1 MAHPLEKVQV
11 SIDDPNCRGVT
22 SSNGIV
28 RYDAK
33 DHVVEVPR
41 VEADKILKC
50 GHPAAQ
56 SYRRVYSVGID
67 LKALAKERESNVR

>member
-22 SSNGIV
+22 SSNGII
-28 RYDAK
+28 RYDTK

-41 VEADKILKC
+41 IEAEKIMKC
-50 GHPAAQ
+50 GHPGAK
-56 SYRRVYSVGID
+56 SYRKIYSVGID
-67 LKALAKERESNVR
+67 LKAMKEE